1 MRVPPPPL
9 GTKWTRRVPHP
20 VPIGH
25 AASLTPYGLP
35 DPSYTRDG
43 PSDASRTCT
52 ERRRARQAA
61 VRGGTAQENTKPL
74 EAGVVYDLYCG
85 TGSFGQLSDAA
96 AILTF

>member
-1 MRVPPPPL
+1 
-9 GTKWTRRVPHP
+9 
-20 VPIGH
+20 
-25 AASLTPYGLP
+25 
-35 DPSYTRDG
+35 
-43 PSDASRTCT
+43 
-52 ERRRARQAA
+52 